1 MSQERAIIRLAEVT
15 DLSKAVNRGGAGSMT
30 TSPPAP
36 GISSLARISDPEA
49 GRRVSWAASG
59 AYAHG
64 LRKRRPSGGRPRAA
78 VPLRH
83 APPSRRVGD
92 TRGIRSQPLHAQSS
106 RHPPVLCLRSLR
118 RWPAPLHRQRV
129 RHPGVVA
136 WRREGGDELLT
147 FFTFPKAQ
155 WKPSGPPIRL
165 NDFTR
170 NKDILDEVPRRVG
183 LRGAESRSREV
194 CPSRVRTLG
203 AEFRGWR

>member
-1 MSQERAIIRLAEVT
+1 MSQERAIIRRAEVT

-36 GISSLARISDPEA
+36 GTSSLARISDPEA

-64 LRKRRPSGGRPRAA
+64 LRKRRPPGGRPRAD
-78 VPLRH
+78 

-106 RHPPVLCLRSLR
+106 RHPPVLLLTFPSAVARATASAARSPPGCR
-118 RWPAPLHRQRV
+118 GVATGRWR
-129 RHPGVVA
+129 
-136 WRREGGDELLT
+136 ELLT

-165 NDFTR
+165 NDFTT
-170 NKDILDEVPRRVG
+170 NKDLLDEVPRRVG
-183 LRGAESRSREV
+183 LRGAESRSQEV